1 MGEYEQDDARNVP
14 EMDLLLFAYAVSSRV
29 GTLSSFSERARVY
42 FGGCMWLSSLQSDK
56 MLMQI
61 FKVCC
66 RCVFCGHLTDA
77 VRREDVKVDGTFDHG
92 K

>member
-1 MGEYEQDDARNVP
+1 
-14 EMDLLLFAYAVSSRV
+14 
-29 GTLSSFSERARVY
+29 
-42 FGGCMWLSSLQSDK
+42 MWLSSLQSDK